1 MPRGLNTELL
11 QDFQAPLQTWHED
24 CNIPYTTSRL
34 IGKRKAMKDIF
45 RKTIKKSLTL
55 KGIGLHSGKM
65 VTLKLHPAEAGT
77 GLVFFLY
84 RGASK
89 VRIPISLDHV
99 VDTSNATTI
108 GDGGSNRVQTIEHL
122 LAAIY
127 TLGITDC
134 ILEIDSVEVPIMD
147 GSAGPFWEGIRSVG
161 VQELSETIEPIR
173 ISHPMWVVDGDKYLV
188 MLPAD
193 ELKVTYNIDF
203 NHPLLKGQ
211 SYTTKLDE
219 SILSEDILPARTFG
233 FLKDV
238 EALQSRGLALGGSLD
253 NAVVLTDDG
262 YLNESLRFENECVRH
277 KILDLVGDLAVMG
290 RPFFGHLIAS
300 KAGHALDISLA
311 KCIMSKVTG
320 DELTHFKSKRVPLFS
335 KKEANS

>member
-1 MPRGLNTELL
+1 MNTI
-11 QDFQAPLQTWHED
+11 H
-24 CNIPYTTSRL
+24 
-34 IGKRKAMKDIF
+34 
-45 RKTIKKSLTL
+45 RKTIKESLTL
-55 KGIGLHSGKM
+55 KGIGLHSGKT
-65 VTLKLHPAEAGT
+65 VTLRLHPAPANT

-84 RGASK
+84 RGISK

-108 GDGGSNRVQTIEHL
+108 GDGSSNRIQTIEHL
-122 LAAIY
+122 LAAVH

-134 ILEIDSVEVPIMD
+134 ILEIDAVEVPIMD
-147 GSAGPFWEGIRSVG
+147 GSSLPFWEGIRSSG
-161 VQELSETIEPIR
+161 IKELEETIEPIR

-188 MLPAD
+188 MLPSD

-203 NHPLLKGQ
+203 NHPLLRGQ

-219 SILSEDILPARTFG
+219 NILGEDILPARTFG

-262 YLNESLRFENECVRH
+262 YLNESLRYENECVRH

-290 RPFFGHLIAS
+290 RPFLGHLIAS

-320 DELTHFKSKRVPLFS
+320 DELTSFKSKRVPLFS
-335 KKEANS
+335 KSEVAQ

>member
-1 MPRGLNTELL
+1 MNTI
-11 QDFQAPLQTWHED
+11 H
-24 CNIPYTTSRL
+24 
-34 IGKRKAMKDIF
+34 
-45 RKTIKKSLTL
+45 RKTIKESLTL
-55 KGIGLHSGKM
+55 KGIGLHSGKT
-65 VTLKLHPAEAGT
+65 VTLRLHPAPANT

-84 RGASK
+84 RGINK
-89 VRIPISLDHV
+89 IRIPISLDHV

-108 GDGGSNRVQTIEHL
+108 GDGSSNRIQTIEHL
-122 LAAIY
+122 LAAVH

-134 ILEIDSVEVPIMD
+134 ILEIDAVEVPIMD
-147 GSAGPFWEGIRSVG
+147 GSSLPFWEGIRSSG
-161 VQELSETIEPIR
+161 IKELEETIEPIR

-188 MLPAD
+188 MLPSD

-203 NHPLLKGQ
+203 NHPLLRGH

-219 SILSEDILPARTFG
+219 TILGEDILPARTFG

-238 EALQSRGLALGGSLD
+238 EALQARGLALGGSLD

-262 YLNESLRFENECVRH
+262 YLNESLRYENECVRH

-290 RPFFGHLIAS
+290 RPFYGHLIAS

-320 DELTHFKSKRVPLFS
+320 DELTSFKSKRVPLFTKS
-335 KKEANS
+335 EMAQ